1 MTMKWKITTFF
12 TDFEG
17 TRDSVT
23 DYFSSNVKNAKRT
36 KKNVEM
42 LNELM
47 VKLKIF
53 QNYNVVL
60 EKTVIRKGGDAI
72 D

>member
-1 MTMKWKITTFF
+1 MKWKITTYF

-17 TRDSVT
+17 TQDSVT
-23 DYFSSNVKNAKRT
+23 DYFSSNVKHAKRT
-36 KKNVEM
+36 KKSVEM

-53 QNYNVVL
+53 QNYKVVL
-60 EKTVIRKGGDAI
+60 EKSNKYERG
-72 D
+72 